1 MKTNELESPSAE
13 SASPRNPCHD
23 TSNKHSFALG
33 VTADDGHEYFFSA
46 AQFVEA
52 EFAANAAIE
61 KSENAPPERLH
72 IRYATGEVVVLG
84 QGLRRLA
91 QLIQRGELENIRP
104 VRQRY
109 AGLRPSGVM
118 ISSIVVTRK
127 EVV

>member
-23 TSNKHSFALG
+23 ASNKHSFALG
-33 VTADDGHEYFFSA
+33 VTADDGHEYFFST
-46 AQFVEA
+46 AQFIEA
-52 EFAANAAIE
+52 EFEADGAVE
-61 KSENAPPERLH
+61 KCETAPPERLH
-72 IRYATGEVVVLG
+72 IRYATGEVVILG
-84 QGLRRLA
+84 RGLRRLA

-109 AGLRPSGVM
+109 VGLRPSGVL
-118 ISSIVVTRK
+118 ISSIVVVRK